1 MRLIFLSDQS
11 RCHGLNAVNILRQ
24 FHARVRINHI
34 NRYKQYCINCLATY
48 QIWYANTGVIFAMIL
63 TANFFRQ
70 DSGNE
75 PVRDW
80 LNEQEIETKKDIGSD
95 IRTIQNRWPLG
106 MPLVRKISTDLW
118 EVRTN
123 LKIGIARVF
132 FTISQLPR
140 PKGRSLERSDSQEL
154 G

>member
-1 MRLIFLSDQS
+1 MTAD
-11 RCHGLNAVNILRQ
+11 N
-24 FHARVRINHI
+24 RVRINQI
-34 NRYKQYCINCLATY
+34 NRYKQYCINCLAAY
-48 QIWYANTGVIFAMIL
+48 QIWYTNTGVIFTMTL

-70 DSGNE
+70 NSGNE

-132 FTISQLPR
+132 FTINDNEMILLHVIIKKSQKT
-140 PKGRSLERSDSQEL
+140 PKKEIDLAVNRLKDWQKGV
-154 G
+154 

>member
-1 MRLIFLSDQS
+1 M
-11 RCHGLNAVNILRQ
+11 A
-24 FHARVRINHI
+24 
-34 NRYKQYCINCLATY
+34 
-48 QIWYANTGVIFAMIL
+48 L
-63 TANFFRQ
+63 TANFLRQ
-70 DSGNE
+70 ESGNE

-95 IRTIQNRWPLG
+95 IRTVQNRWPLG

-132 FTISQLPR
+132 FTINDNEMILLHVIIKKSQKT
-140 PKGRSLERSDSQEL
+140 PKKEIDLAISRLKDWQKGV
-154 G
+154 